1 MELVAD
7 DLVCPA
13 CQGFVHPFLGCCPAC
28 GAERPSRYGEAIA
41 TGSLGAR
48 ALLEDEA
55 THRAVQQVSLRYSL
69 KPHAGLEPTDVL
81 PVGFGIV
88 AGSAPYRATATADGP
103 TPFLAGGP
111 ASADASAVTIADGSL
126 AVLARPGGRAL
137 AKIPLEH
144 VVAATPIVKGRPEPA
159 AWAGLRLGGRALVPR
174 RPILKGDLLVT
185 FSAREAAGQ
194 VALAN
199 RRGLLAEKARPDHY
213 VILARWLGILAAA
226 AAESRWIAVGPAA
239 YAADLGLG
247 ADVRATDTGASMVP
261 TPASGPALETAQPPA
276 AASGAASAAGGAAG
290 GATGV
295 RRSLEELE
303 ELRTAGLVTA
313 DEYAAKRQEIL
324 DRL

>member
-1 MELVAD
+1 
-7 DLVCPA
+7 
-13 CQGFVHPFLGCCPAC
+13 VHPFLGCCPAC

-88 AGSAPYRATATADGP
+88 AGSATYRAAATADGP
-103 TPFLAGGP
+103 TPFLPAGP
-111 ASADASAVTIADGSL
+111 ASADATAVKLADGSL

-144 VVAATPIVKGRPEPA
+144 IVAATPILKGRPQPG
-159 AWAGLRLGGRALVPR
+159 AWAGLHMGGRALVPR
-174 RPILKGDLLVT
+174 RPILDGDLLVT
-185 FSAREAAGQ
+185 FAAREAAGQ

-199 RRGLLAEKARPDHY
+199 RRGLLVEKARPDHY
-213 VILARWLGILAAA
+213 AILARWLGILAAA

-247 ADVRATDTGASMVP
+247 ADACVTDTGASVAP
-261 TPASGPALETAQPPA
+261 PPPSGPALEPARPPA
-276 AASGAASAAGGAAG
+276 AAPGTASAAGGDPG

-295 RRSLEELE
+295 RRALEELE
-303 ELRTAGLVTA
+303 ELRAAGLVTA